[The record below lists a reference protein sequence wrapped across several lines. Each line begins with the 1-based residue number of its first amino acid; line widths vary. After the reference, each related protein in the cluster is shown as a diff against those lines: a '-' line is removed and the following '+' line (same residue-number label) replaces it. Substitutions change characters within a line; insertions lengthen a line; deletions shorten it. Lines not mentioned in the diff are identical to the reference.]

1 MKNPRFSGKVTIKR
15 ILNTGEYPNI
25 QKTVKTILVSKCG
38 YRNLSSEDISFSS
51 GVYISQYKIALPRF
65 SINVITGDL
74 IEVICNNETR
84 VGTVVKAKNNNL
96 GAYVWFNEV

>member
-1 MKNPRFSGKVTIKR
+1 M
-15 ILNTGEYPNI
+15 
-25 QKTVKTILVSKCG
+25 
-38 YRNLSSEDISFSS
+38 DISFSS

-65 SINVITGDL
+65 SANVITGDL
-74 IEVICNNETR
+74 IEVIDKNETR

>member
-15 ILNTGEYPNI
+15 ILDTGEYPNI
-25 QKTVKTILVSKCG
+25 QNTVKTILVSKCG

-65 SINVITGDL
+65 SANVITGDL
-74 IEVICNNETR
+74 IEVIDKNETR